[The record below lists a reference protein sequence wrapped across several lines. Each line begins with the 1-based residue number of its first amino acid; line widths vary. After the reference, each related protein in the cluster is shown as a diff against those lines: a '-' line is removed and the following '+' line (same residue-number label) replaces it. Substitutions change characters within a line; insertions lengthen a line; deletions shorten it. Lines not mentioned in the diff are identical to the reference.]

1 VLKALIVILLPK
13 LVVLLLV
20 ENTKQKLI
28 VPQLVNKS
36 IPAITNFENVSQV
49 LLVKV

>member
-20 ENTKQKLI
+20 ENTRQKLI
-28 VPQLVNKS
+28 VPQLVNKN

-49 LLVKV
+49 VQEEV